1 LLLSWLFVSS
11 LFSARSFFLCWCR
24 AYWYPIKT
32 YLLEF
37 AGTFVPWWIA
47 DMIILHS
54 LVETYIFSFSFPLLS
69 LVCCPVCRLLG
80 CRLMRRKRIYNFCCS
95 MLVLHQL
102 LCVLFTLCG
111 IFMHFPELT
120 Y

>member
-1 LLLSWLFVSS
+1 LLSWLFLSS
-11 LFSARSFFLCWCR
+11 LFSACSFFLCWCR

-37 AGTFVPWWIA
+37 VGTSVPWLIA

-54 LVETYIFSFSFPLLS
+54 PVETYFFSFLFSTID
-69 LVCCPVCRLLG
+69 
-80 CRLMRRKRIYNFCCS
+80 RRI
-95 MLVLHQL
+95 VA
-102 LCVLFTLCG
+102 LCVD
-111 IFMHFPELT
+111 